1 MNTDNHVVLPN
12 RRNLWTG
19 YFLFGG
25 LMILIF
31 ILGFFKG
38 VYLSSGL
45 WKGTLALLIP
55 LIWITIFIKAERV
68 VLSDKS
74 ILHTKLGFFK
84 IVKKEFALSDLDY
97 WKVDK
102 LTLVVVKKCVTPP
115 ELPHGFFED
124 ISQVMLIP
132 TSLYMPRTHE
142 ITEYLT
148 EHGVL
153 ERKR

>member
-1 MNTDNHVVLPN
+1 MNTNNHVVLPN
-12 RRNLWTG
+12 RGNLWTG
-19 YFLFGG
+19 YFIFGG
-25 LMILIF
+25 LMVLT
-31 ILGFFKG
+31 FFG
-38 VYLSSGL
+38 NSETSGYISGGW
-45 WKGTLALLIP
+45 WKATLALLIP
-55 LIWITIFIKAERV
+55 LIWITLFIKMQKV
-68 VLSDKS
+68 VLSADS
-74 ILHTKLGFFK
+74 ILHSKLGFFK
-84 IVKKEFALSDLDY
+84 INVKEFALSDLDY

-102 LTLVVVKKCVTPP
+102 LTLVVVKKGVTPP

-148 EHGVL
+148 AHGVL

>member
-1 MNTDNHVVLPN
+1 MNNSKNIILPN
-12 RRNLWTG
+12 YGNLWVG
-19 YFLFGG
+19 VIIFGSIALFGLLKG
-25 LMILIF
+25 MYERV
-31 ILGFFKG
+31 FF
-38 VYLSSGL
+38 SSDM
-45 WKGTLALLIP
+45 WKVTFTMLIP
-55 LIWITIFIKAERV
+55 LIWITLFIKAQKV
-68 VLSDKS
+68 VLSAGS

-84 IVKKEFALSDLDY
+84 VKVKEFPFSDLDY

-102 LTLVVVKKCVTPP
+102 LTLVIVKKGATPP

-142 ITEYLT
+142 ITEHLT
-148 EHGVL
+148 AHGVL